1 MRKLLYLN
9 YSSWQNILKGL
20 KNRNHTGPKINVWPY
35 RWDRW
40 GPLSNLITQTSV
52 HALNRKDTAKK
63 IDLACKMEARTK
75 SQKIHIS
82 EHVLKKNCP
91 VLHPTLKHW
100 RLTWLL
106 TWGSCSV
113 LSDSLRLH
121 GLYSLPGSSVHGILQ
136 RRILEW
142 VAIPFSR
149 GSSWLRD
156 KTLRSLT

>member
-1 MRKLLYLN
+1 MGQL
-9 YSSWQNILKGL
+9 GA
-20 KNRNHTGPKINVWPY
+20 
-35 RWDRW
+35 
-40 GPLSNLITQTSV
+40 PLSNLITKTFV

-75 SQKIHIS
+75 SKKIHIS
-82 EHVLKKNCP
+82 KHVLKKNCP
-91 VLHPTLKHW
+91 ILHLTLKRW

-113 LSDSLRLH
+113 MADSLQIH

-136 RRILEW
+136 KRILEW
-142 VAIPFSR
+142 VANPFSR

-156 KTLRSLT
+156 QTQVFHIAGRFFTNWATRETSNTKVS